1 MYRVARPATNESA
14 GMKTVVKDEKGHK
27 KTLSK
32 LVALLGALVAGN
44 LDALF
49 LLPFELATAFDYLMA
64 VVSVPLFA
72 LSAVVCAALG
82 PLLGTCFALGMF
94 RVEGGTAIAIISV
107 FLGVPLMYW
116 ALILGLRRWWKATGR
131 LAKWIGWIAIACY
144 SALATYCMIE
154 VCMWR

>member
-1 MYRVARPATNESA
+1 MYRAAHPATNES
-14 GMKTVVKDEKGHK
+14 
-27 KTLSK
+27 
-32 LVALLGALVAGN
+32 
-44 LDALF
+44 
-49 LLPFELATAFDYLMA
+49 
-64 VVSVPLFA
+64 
-72 LSAVVCAALG
+72 ALG

-94 RVEGGTAIAIISV
+94 RVEGGTAMAIISI